1 MIPSAEELKAK
12 RNYSLRK
19 RSYRVQDRVI
29 QMPGKPK
36 NGSKTFKYAN
46 ITPKALIPSAP
57 DNAFRGKV

>member
-12 RNYSLRK
+12 RNYTLRK
-19 RSYRVQDRVI
+19 RSYRVQDIVI
-29 QMPGKPK
+29 QIPGKPK

-57 DNAFRGKV
+57 DNAFREKV